1 MKLLNIGGITMEQII
16 QSALPI
22 VLMLGLMYFMLF
34 LPEKKRKNA
43 FTKMISELKVND
55 EVITRGG
62 VIGKIVQIEDESI
75 TIETGSDRT
84 RIKFTKTA
92 IATVRPQINE

>member
-1 MKLLNIGGITMEQII
+1 MEQII

-22 VLMLGLMYFMLF
+22 ILMLGLMYFMLF

-92 IATVRPQINE
+92 IATVRPQVNE